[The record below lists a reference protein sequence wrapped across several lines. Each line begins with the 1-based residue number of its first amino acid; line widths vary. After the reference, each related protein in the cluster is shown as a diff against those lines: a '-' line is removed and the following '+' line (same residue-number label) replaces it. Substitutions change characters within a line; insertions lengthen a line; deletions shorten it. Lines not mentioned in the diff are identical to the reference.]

1 MKKVPLRT
9 CVVSHEKC
17 EKKDLLRVVRT
28 PLGEVLYDSTGKLNG
43 KGAYLKK
50 SIEVINKATV
60 NIGTIYGTKN
70 AGTILDKDNYKNISI
85 KFSNV
90 PNNFNEG
97 LKSLF
102 IDIDY

>member
-28 PLGEVLYDSTGKLNG
+28 PLGEVLYDSNGKLNG

-50 SIEVINKATV
+50 SIEVINKAKK
-60 NIGTIYGTKN
+60 TK
-70 AGTILDKDNYKNISI
+70 ILEKALGVSISDEVYDNLERII
-85 KFSNV
+85 
-90 PNNFNEG
+90 NETN
-97 LKSLF
+97 
-102 IDIDY
+102 